1 MAKNSA
7 KGWVE
12 ADAERAEFRVR
23 QRELKLHALV
33 AVASIMFNKQGYD
46 GLSLSEVASQLGITK
61 QALYY
66 YTSSK
71 EDLLFKCYVRALDL
85 AEAAYDYADETGK
98 TGLDKVAQFVRFHLN
113 PDAEQ
118 YAILDN
124 LGALTESHR
133 KSISSRAKSLEQ
145 RMRGFIQEG
154 MADGSIAP
162 VDPKFTEFWILGSL
176 SWMPR
181 WFKPHGKLGPDAV
194 AQSFITLISDGLKPR

>member
-1 MAKNSA
+1 MAKSTS

-12 ADAERAEFRVR
+12 ADAERVVFRTR
-23 QRELKLHALV
+23 QRELKVQALV
-33 AVASIMFNKQGYD
+33 AVASVMFNKQGYD
-46 GLSLSEVASQLGITK
+46 GLSLSEVASELGITK

-66 YTSSK
+66 YASSK

-98 TGLDKVAQFVRFHLN
+98 TGLEKVGQFVKFHLN

-124 LGALTESHR
+124 LGALTEDHR
-133 KSISSRAKSLEQ
+133 KAISARAKALEQ
-145 RMRGFIQEG
+145 RMRGFIKEG
-154 MADGSIAP
+154 IADGSVAP

-176 SWMPR
+176 AWMPR
-181 WFKPHGKLGPDAV
+181 WFKPHGKLGADEV
-194 AQSFITLISDGLKPR
+194 AQSFITLITDGLRPR